1 MNLLAPSLRVSAAFI
16 LTLTL
21 THTASAEIYKWTD
34 AQGNTHYTQ
43 TPPPAKEAKAEDV
56 QNIGKDIEMATGKLG
71 NVTAEENTDSSA
83 DQDEMAKAREDGKKN
98 TIKHKT
104 FCDQQ
109 KSALKQLLAN
119 PVIRWKSSEGE
130 RVLTAKE
137 RQSKIDEFNKNVKEM
152 CNDEVLATKA
162 KVKHK

>member
-1 MNLLAPSLRVSAAFI
+1 MNLPAAALRISSALIF
-16 LTLTL
+16 TLTL
-21 THTASAEIYKWTD
+21 SVTATAEIYKWTD

-43 TPPPAKEAKAEDV
+43 TPPPAKEVKAENV
-56 QNIGKDIEMATGKLG
+56 QNIEKDIEMATGKLG
-71 NVTAEENTDSSA
+71 NVNAKDTD
-83 DQDEMAKAREDGKKN
+83 DTEQDEMAQARADGKKN

-130 RVLTAKE
+130 RVLTATE
-137 RQSKIDEFNKNVKEM
+137 RQSKIDEFDKNVKEM
-152 CNDEVLATKA
+152 CNDDVLAA
-162 KVKHK
+162 KEKIGHQ